1 LEREQWD
8 RLLPLKSA
16 GETSVATNIV
26 TADHSFSD
34 AELDAFMASIPVTE
48 FATV

>member
-1 LEREQWD
+1 MQGNGRSPFQD
-8 RLLPLKSA
+8 DQ
-16 GETSVATNIV
+16 TSVATNIV